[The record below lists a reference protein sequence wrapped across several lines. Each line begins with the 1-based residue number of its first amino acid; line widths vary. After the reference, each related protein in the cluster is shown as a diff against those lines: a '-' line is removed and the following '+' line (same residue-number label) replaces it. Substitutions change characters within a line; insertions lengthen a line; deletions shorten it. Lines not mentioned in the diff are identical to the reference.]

1 MTTLAALTAE
11 LKARAVGL
19 GFNRVGVIPAAPA
32 RRLDAYLAWIAA
44 GRHGEMGYMARPDRV
59 ARRRDLDVILPGAR
73 SLVVV
78 GLDYATAPLPPHIAA
93 DPARGRFSNYA
104 WGADYHEVMTPRLE
118 ALGEWLATES
128 RGEGSAPP
136 RPPGEGR
143 GEGSAPP
150 RPPGEGWGE
159 GQTVRTRVYVDTGA
173 LLERDHGETAGLGF
187 TGKNTMLI
195 DPRYGSWFFLGVLL
209 TTLPLDYDAPLSSAL
224 SPTLSQGA
232 REAAL
237 SPTLSQGERGA
248 ALSPTLSQGERE
260 AALSPTLSQGARGP
274 SCGRCRRCL
283 DACPTA
289 AFPAPY
295 VLDARRCVSYLTI
308 ELKGWI
314 PAELRPLMG
323 NWVYGCDV
331 CQDVCPFNRF
341 AAPTAE
347 AAFRPDTWDT
357 AAPPLLD
364 LLALDEESFARR
376 FAGSPVRRIG
386 RARLV
391 RNACVAAGNWGSA
404 AAVPAL
410 ASLLADAAP
419 IVRGHAAWALRRI
432 GGATAHAAL
441 AAVLTTEGDPDVV
454 RELVE

>member
-1 MTTLAALTAE
+1 MTSPAPTLTTS
-11 LKARAVGL
+11 LKAQAAAL

-44 GRHGEMGYMARPDRV
+44 GRHGEMGYLARPDRIE
-59 ARRRDLDVILPGAR
+59 RRRDLDVILPGAR

-78 GLDYATAPLPPHIAA
+78 GLDYTTAPPPAEIAA
-93 DPARGRFSNYA
+93 DPGRGRFSNYA
-104 WGADYHEVMTPRLE
+104 WGVDYHDVMTPRLE
-118 ALGEWLATES
+118 ALGEWLV
-128 RGEGSAPP
+128 RWVGEQDRPP
-136 RPPGEGR
+136 RPAGEGR
-143 GEGSAPP
+143 GEGLPP
-150 RPPGEGWGE
+150 RPAGEGWGE
-159 GQTVRTRVYVDTGA
+159 GIEVRSRVYVDTGA

-195 DPRYGSWFFLGVLL
+195 DPRRGSWFFLGVLL
-209 TTLPLDYDAPLSSAL
+209 TTLALDYDGPLTGTL

-232 REAAL
+232 REM
-237 SPTLSQGERGA
+237 PT
-248 ALSPTLSQGERE
+248 
-260 AALSPTLSQGARGP
+260 
-274 SCGRCRRCL
+274 CGRCRRCL

-295 VLDARRCVSYLTI
+295 VLDARRCISYLTI

-314 PAELRPLMG
+314 PADLRPLMG

-341 AAPTAE
+341 ATPAAE
-347 AAFRPDTWDT
+347 AAFRPDTWDR

-364 LLALDEESFARR
+364 LLALDDGAFAQR
-376 FAGSPVRRIG
+376 FANSPVKRIG

-410 ASLLADAAP
+410 AALLADAAP
-419 IVRGHAAWALRRI
+419 LVRGHAAWALRRI
-432 GGATAHAAL
+432 GGETAHAAL
-441 AAVLTTEGDPDVV
+441 AAALVIEEDLAV
-454 RELVE
+454 RHELVGE